1 MALSQILYQ
10 GLGPMQTTPIQ
21 FSSPVDGTPVTFY
34 FGGSGYA
41 SGSETPLEVQIMLD
55 GNVLQNAMVYANEGS
70 SHKSLVCMLNVE
82 NLSFGSHT
90 ITLVPQNMLSDDNDS
105 FMLTMIY

>member
-1 MALSQILYQ
+1 MALGQILYQ
-10 GLGPMQTTPIQ
+10 GIGPMQTTPIQ

-41 SGSETPLEVQIMLD
+41 NAAESSIAVQIMLD
-55 GNVLQNAMVYANEGS
+55 GNLLQNALVYANEGS

-82 NLSFGSHT
+82 NLSFGNHT
-90 ITLVPQNMLSDDNDS
+90 ITLVPQNMLSDDNDA